1 VGDLALADG
10 VLAGHV
16 ASAARLIRGL
26 EDARP
31 EAYVALRALYPK
43 SGRAH
48 VVGVT
53 GPPGAGKST
62 LVTALV
68 AGWRRRGRRVGVLAV
83 DPSSPFSGGALLG
96 DRVRMQQHATDPG
109 VFIRSMASRGHAGGL
124 ARASGEASGVFD
136 AMGFDVVVV
145 ETVGVGQGEIEVVS
159 LAHTTLL
166 VCLPGSGDAV
176 QASKAGLLE
185 AADVWVL
192 NKGDAPGA
200 DEAMRH
206 LHEAMP
212 LAAAG
217 AWQKP
222 LLRTVASRGEGT
234 EAVLDTLAE
243 HRRHLTQSG
252 ALRQVERRRARAPFL
267 SHLRERLAARLDA
280 ALEDGPELEALWR
293 EVEARSLDPYTA
305 AERWLSRAELPR

>member
-1 VGDLALADG
+1 MGGGGDALASA
-10 VLAGHV
+10 VIAGHV
-16 ASAARLIRGL
+16 PSAARLIRGL

-31 EAYVALRALYPK
+31 EAYTALRALYPK

-62 LVTALV
+62 LVNALV
-68 AGWRRRGRRVGVLAV
+68 AGWRARGLRVAVLAV

-124 ARASGEASGVFD
+124 ARASWEASVVFD

-212 LAAAG
+212 SAAAG
-217 AWQKP
+217 AWQ
-222 LLRTVASRGEGT
+222 
-234 EAVLDTLAE
+234 
-243 HRRHLTQSG
+243 
-252 ALRQVERRRARAPFL
+252 
-267 SHLRERLAARLDA
+267 
-280 ALEDGPELEALWR
+280 
-293 EVEARSLDPYTA
+293 
-305 AERWLSRAELPR
+305 